1 VLQGH
6 LAELEAE
13 LQSET
18 QALEAKIDAQSE
30 QLETISVKPKKTN
43 ISVQLVALA
52 WAPFWRD
59 ETGEATSAWE

>member
-1 VLQGH
+1 LQGR

-13 LQSET
+13 LQAET
-18 QALEAKIDAQSE
+18 QALEARIDAQSE
-30 QLETISVKPKKTN
+30 ALETISIKPKKTN

-59 ETGEATSAWE
+59 ESGSVTSAWE